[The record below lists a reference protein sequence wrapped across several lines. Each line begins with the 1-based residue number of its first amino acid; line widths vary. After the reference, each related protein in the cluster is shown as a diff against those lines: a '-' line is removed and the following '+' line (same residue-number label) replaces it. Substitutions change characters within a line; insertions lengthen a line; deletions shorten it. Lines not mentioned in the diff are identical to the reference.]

1 MLLEQV
7 QSQLESIY
15 DIGLKERAEDFLIE
29 KKEAL
34 SILNVKEETK
44 IPKELLLVRQ
54 PVDETVEVALFL
66 DPKLFRN
73 LSAHNLFENISQ
85 KSLSDFCI
93 VIEGVSHFVYYLWKS
108 YRKVPITQL
117 ELELQ
122 AEIDKFV
129 MLFLYLRTAQSG
141 SGFSPSR
148 IFEALFENFTLLD
161 HLSGTQKNRYMTA
174 SHLAGKFCYQL
185 HQRFH
190 SHQHLRVLLD
200 EIRHFYNLTQE
211 QKISYIMH

>member
-34 SILNVKEETK
+34 SILDVKEETK

-73 LSAHNLFENISQ
+73 LSAHNLFENI
-85 KSLSDFCI
+85 I
-93 VIEGVSHFVYYLWKS
+93 
-108 YRKVPITQL
+108 
-117 ELELQ
+117 
-122 AEIDKFV
+122 
-129 MLFLYLRTAQSG
+129 
-141 SGFSPSR
+141 
-148 IFEALFENFTLLD
+148 
-161 HLSGTQKNRYMTA
+161 
-174 SHLAGKFCYQL
+174 
-185 HQRFH
+185 
-190 SHQHLRVLLD
+190 
-200 EIRHFYNLTQE
+200 
-211 QKISYIMH
+211 